1 MKIHLFFLTL
11 GISAYMCGQAQNTI
25 NPSSNS
31 FRHHEFSV
39 SYGFIPVTDWNS
51 IAGESIFPVTTF
63 GLVQRKNAHYYGAL
77 NISYMYRLNY
87 KISLGISGGIT
98 GNKGDWGNLYDIGKA
113 AKDNRTYLYI
123 LPTFRYHWFTR
134 KDFSL
139 YSSAGAGVYF
149 LRNKLD
155 EETLHKTKFAYQ
167 FNYLGIEY
175 GKRILFFTEFGIGN
189 EGTIIAGGRVR
200 F

>member
-1 MKIHLFFLTL
+1 MKIRFFFLTM
-11 GISAYMCGQAQNTI
+11 GISAYMCCQAQNTI
-25 NPSSNS
+25 SPSSNS
-31 FRHHEFSV
+31 FRHHELSV

-51 IAGESIFPVTTF
+51 IAGEWIFPTASF

-98 GNKGDWGNLYDIGKA
+98 GNKGDWGNLYEIGKA
-113 AKDNRTYLYI
+113 VKDNRTYLYI

-155 EETLHKTKFAYQ
+155 QEILHKTKFAYQ

-175 GKRILFFTEFGIGN
+175 GKRISFFTEFGIGN